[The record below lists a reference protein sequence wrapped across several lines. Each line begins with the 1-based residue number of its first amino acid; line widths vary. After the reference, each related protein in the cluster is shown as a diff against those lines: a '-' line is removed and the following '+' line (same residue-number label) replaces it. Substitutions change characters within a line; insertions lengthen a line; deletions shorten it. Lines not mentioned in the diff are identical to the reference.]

1 MTLALALLG
10 ALLAAAP
17 RAGSVR
23 YVTEGRLYL
32 DAGSRDG
39 LAEGQ
44 IVQLLRGGRPSGT
57 CKIQHVSDSHA
68 TCVGSGAKGDSF
80 ALAARAPV
88 LAVRRAQGPEAPEIV
103 ARRRAAVESAG
114 YQKVESAAPPEGPA
128 PAPLKAVVS
137 LSHTSW
143 VSTVNGPWHEERADV
158 SLHDVELGKGF
169 TFDAELSA
177 RRWSLRSGAVSFRP
191 DDPTQLYVW
200 EAAISRRPSEGLALS
215 FGRVRPRVAPGQV
228 IFDGAQA
235 GWRTGPSSEAGVFG
249 GVVPDAVTTAPSLN
263 HGTFGG
269 YWAGENAFDSVVR
282 LLRHEARIAF
292 IDTDELGA
300 RAEGE
305 GLLEVWLG
313 RALDASTDLRFGK
326 ARGAPAELD
335 AARVDGNLRL
345 FDSLSITGG
354 FRYDGLNVPQ
364 LDGPGVVA
372 AGGAGRR
379 ADLGAQ
385 WEPLPVLRLSVVSGL
400 SSDLTTGLER
410 RWVGPEVGSP
420 RLFGDTLGV
429 AAGYLAE
436 DGWAAG
442 RGAYVQI
449 IFRQRSRLQ
458 LLARV
463 SWDRLRS
470 GLSPLETDE
479 MGAFASARAQLTDWL
494 SLRVSGLLRSSLD
507 GGQST
512 LGGQS
517 AQFATLS
524 ADLAGAF

>member
-1 MTLALALLG
+1 MTLALAILG

-23 YVTEGRLYL
+23 YVIEGRLYL
-32 DAGSRDG
+32 DAGARDG

-44 IVQLLRGGRPSGT
+44 TLQLFHGGRPAGT
-57 CKIQHVSDSHA
+57 CKVERVSDSHA
-68 TCVGSGAKGDSF
+68 TCAGGGAKGNSF
-80 ALAARAPV
+80 ALPARPAPP
-88 LAVRRAQGPEAPEIV
+88 AVRRAQGPEPPEVV

-114 YQKVESAAPPEGPA
+114 FEKVEAAAPPETA
-128 PAPLKAVVS
+128 TAPLKAVVS

-143 VSTVNGPWHEERADV
+143 LSTVNGPWHEERADV
-158 SLHDVELGKGF
+158 SLHDVDLGKGF

-200 EAAISRRPSEGLALS
+200 EAAVSHRPSEGLSLS
-215 FGRVRPRVAPGQV
+215 FGRVRPRFAPGQV

-269 YWAGENAFDSVVR
+269 YWAGEHAFDSVVR

-292 IDTDELGA
+292 VDTDDLGA

-305 GLLEVWLG
+305 GLVEVWLG
-313 RALDASTDLRFGK
+313 HALDASTDLRFGK

-345 FDSLSITGG
+345 FESLSITGG

-385 WEPLPVLRLSVVSGL
+385 WDPLPVLRLSVVSGL
-400 SSDLTTGLER
+400 SSDLTTGLVR
-410 RWVGPEVGSP
+410 RWIGPEIASP
-420 RLFGDTLGV
+420 RLFADTLGV
-429 AAGYLAE
+429 SAGWLAE

-442 RGAYVQI
+442 RGAYVQV

-479 MGAFASARAQLTDWL
+479 LGAFASVRAELTRWL

-517 AQFATLS
+517 AQFGTLS
-524 ADLAGAF
+524 ADLAGQF